1 MFKHESQC
9 LKALALFLMGVN
21 EISSNRFW
29 STASIRNSE
38 AYR

>member
-1 MFKHESQC
+1 MFKSIGS
-9 LKALALFLMGVN
+9 FLMGVN

-29 STASIRNSE
+29 STAGIRNSE